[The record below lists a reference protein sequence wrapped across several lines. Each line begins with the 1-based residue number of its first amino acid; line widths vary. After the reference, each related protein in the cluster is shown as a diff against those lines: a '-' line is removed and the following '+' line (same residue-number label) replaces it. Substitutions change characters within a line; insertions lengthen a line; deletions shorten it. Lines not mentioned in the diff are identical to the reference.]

1 MLGLTRFE
9 LEKIWGRREFL
20 LSVCLL
26 ALVNGFL
33 LWYTNL
39 PDGTGPDLSAYR
51 MFQAEIDGMTEA
63 EKGEFIWDL
72 KETMDGVRFVEQV
85 LMLQNIGGDMG
96 EALSAQALAESPGMF
111 EAYYDV
117 YQRGG
122 YLRFTDSLWQEGEL
136 VDELYEEWRSCAAY
150 GEYLQAVQ
158 ENKNTLGG
166 IKIFGGAQKDSF
178 SSRNV
183 EKSARDYRELTAD
196 QIRWMPEKAVTGSLE
211 NSWTDLLL
219 LLSTAF
225 FTGCLILEEKEKG
238 LFSITRTTRRG
249 ILPSLH
255 AKLWALLV
263 HCMVS
268 VGLFYGGNL
277 LFYGC
282 TLGFGDLSARL
293 QSLATYR
300 ESCLSISIRQY
311 LILSIFTKGLV
322 LFGFGTVLAALCI
335 AATRSFLPF
344 IAGGIWYGV
353 SFGLYAMIP
362 GASKGAALKY
372 LNLAG
377 SLRTENL
384 YGAYLNFNIL
394 GWPVSRMVM
403 TLVLIGLIIV
413 TGVSFCAILFVKA
426 DNPFQLQGKR
436 YVRLPFKPHAS
447 RFLHECYKIT
457 VMNRAGLVLLLF
469 GILIGSRNLSH
480 QYNLSV
486 QEQYYQSIMLQLEGE
501 LTEKKETLVLAEEA
515 RYRQAFAEI
524 ERIDRMVSTGEI
536 SEDAGDDRKAHWYTV
551 TAFYP
556 AFCRVWQQYQHI
568 LAQGGRFLYDT
579 GYLYVLGVQG
589 DSLRIDLLLLCC
601 GMLLAFGGVMAM
613 EDEKAAWNL
622 LGATWWGKGR
632 ILRDKGIVCILYGV
646 LLSLVPF
653 VSRIVNISRA
663 FPLRG
668 LGFSVTNIPYC
679 AGLPAWISVAGMVV
693 LLAMSQ
699 ALLCAV
705 TTLLILLLSYWRRD
719 ALQTYLYGAVLLAV
733 PLLLGLLGLTFADP
747 FSLYPLYTWTDRL
760 PL

>member
-1 MLGLTRFE
+1 MIGLTRFE
-9 LEKIWGRREFL
+9 LEKIWGRRSFL

-26 ALVNGFL
+26 VLVNGFL

-39 PDGTGPDLSAYR
+39 PNGIQPELSAYGK
-51 MFQAEIDGMTEA
+51 FQAEIHGMTEA
-63 EKGEFIWDL
+63 EKGELISEF
-72 KETMDGVRFVEQV
+72 KETMDGLRFVEQV
-85 LMLQNIGGDMG
+85 LMMQNMGGDMG
-96 EALSAQALAESPGMF
+96 DTLSDQARAEFPGMF

-117 YQRGG
+117 YQSGT
-122 YLRFTDSLWQEGEL
+122 YLRFTDSLWQEGQL
-136 VDELYEEWRSCAAY
+136 ADALYEEWSSCAAY
-150 GEYLQAVQ
+150 GEYLAAVQ

-166 IKIFGGAQKDSF
+166 IKIFGGAQKESF

-183 EKSARDYRELTAD
+183 EKSARDYRELTVD

-211 NSWTDLLL
+211 NAYTDLFL

-225 FTGCLILEEKEKG
+225 FTGYLILEEKEKG
-238 LFSITRTTRRG
+238 LFSITRTTQKG
-249 ILPSLH
+249 ILPSLW
-255 AKLWALLV
+255 AKLGALLV

-277 LFYGC
+277 LFYGW
-282 TLGFGDLSARL
+282 TVGFGDLSARL
-293 QSLATYR
+293 QSLAIYR

-311 LILSIFTKGLV
+311 LMLSIFTKGLV

-335 AATRSFLPF
+335 AASRSFLPF
-344 IAGGIWYGV
+344 IAGGIWYGG

-362 GASKGAALKY
+362 GASKGAVLKY

-394 GWPVSRMVM
+394 GQPVSRMVM
-403 TLVLIGLIIV
+403 TLVLIGMTIV
-413 TGVSFCAILFVKA
+413 TGVSLCIVLFVKA
-426 DNPFQLQGKR
+426 DNPFQPQGKH

-457 VMNRAGLVLLLF
+457 VMNRAALVLLLF

-480 QYNLSV
+480 QYNLTV

-501 LTEKKETLVLAEEA
+501 LTEEKETLVLAEEA
-515 RYRQAFAEI
+515 RYQQAFAEI
-524 ERIDRMVSTGEI
+524 ERIDEMISTGEI
-536 SEDAGDDRKAHWYTV
+536 SEAVGEDMKAHWYTV

-556 AFCRVWQQYQHI
+556 AFGRVWQQYQHI

-579 GYLYVLGVQG
+579 GYLYVLGALG

-613 EDEKAAWNL
+613 EDGKGAWNL

-632 ILRDKGIVCILYGV
+632 ILKDKAFACILYSV

-653 VSRIVNISRA
+653 VSRIVNISRV

-668 LGFSVTNIPYC
+668 LEFSVTNIPYC
-679 AGLPAWISVAGMVV
+679 GGFPAWISVAGLVG
-693 LLAMSQ
+693 LLALSQ

-705 TTLLILLLSYWRRD
+705 ATLLILLLSYWRRD
-719 ALQTYLYGAVLLAV
+719 PLQAYLYGAVLLAV
-733 PLLLGLLGLTFADP
+733 PLLLGLLGLSFADP
-747 FSLYPLYTWTDRL
+747 FSLYPLYTWTARL
-760 PL
+760 